1 MQSPENVTGAS
12 EADGLTPLFVPV
24 PRGIA
29 TLLGYGGTARFV
41 GMFWSD
47 EANEVVLTDGKE
59 RKTGASVRFLEY
71 LGHHAVESEL
81 GDLNIGLFDEPATAW
96 LVLDTQVHNMYYA
109 SASATREF
117 LL

>member
-1 MQSPENVTGAS
+1 
-12 EADGLTPLFVPV
+12 
-24 PRGIA
+24 
-29 TLLGYGGTARFV
+29 
-41 GMFWSD
+41 MFWSD